1 MASYQSCCSFINEKH
16 TILDYV
22 ILDFHTNTKKNAIPK
37 ELICNMDVNI
47 HDSSSES
54 ESFGCLE
61 MQAGETTINI
71 DPLFFLFS
79 IDDSASMSEICKDGK
94 TKMEHV
100 HFTMNQ
106 MLHYFAENPEATIYV
121 NVTTFNDKVKTVIDT
136 TLISHNNVNE
146 IIEKIKKIRPTNSTN
161 LELALKTANQTM
173 DDYVTTISK
182 KNQQHRIVHILL
194 TDGCPT
200 AGDCDDNNLSSLV
213 NDKYCNTFIAFGVD
227 HNPIL
232 MNKLGNVGKNTSNYL
247 IEKLELIGNVYGE
260 VVYNQLF
267 KVLDNVILNI
277 DKGYIYDW
285 YTNEWK
291 TKLHLGSLS
300 NEVKKFYYIKSS
312 EPNNCIVEITGRPID
327 RDAGLLFKEYVNKVP
342 DLLIMD
348 SNDNVEGI
356 VDVDLTKH
364 ILRLCTQRLLYE
376 SRQYAADP
384 DTIPFTNVNINDSL
398 WLRQNRMFN
407 NNLIRSTHHDELLS
421 VQEITEKTKIQ
432 TKVETE
438 ILYEEPQS
446 RLQILKQKINK
457 HINYMYN
464 YNYLNTTK
472 QDEFIQKLCEDMEIS
487 LKTLGTKN
495 QQIYLNARS
504 RSQGTQQMYNV
515 TIDNDFSE
523 NENNHLSVNNVYAT
537 PSAIKIMREFS
548 A

>member
-1 MASYQSCCSFINEKH
+1 MASYQSCYSYINDKH
-16 TILDYV
+16 TILDSV
-22 ILDFHTNTKKNAIPK
+22 NLDFHTNTKKNAIPK
-37 ELICNMDVNI
+37 ELICNMDVNV
-47 HDSSSES
+47 DESSSS

-61 MQAGETTINI
+61 MQVGETTINI

-79 IDDSASMSEICKDGK
+79 IDESASMSENCKDGK

-136 TLISHNNVNE
+136 TLISHNNVHE

-173 DDYVTTISK
+173 DDYETTIAK

-213 NDKYCNTFIAFGVD
+213 NDKYCNTFIAFGLD
-227 HNPIL
+227 HNPRL
-232 MNKLGNVGKNTSNYL
+232 MNKLGNIGKNTSNYL

-291 TKLHLGSLS
+291 TQLHLGSLS

-312 EPNNCIVEITGRPID
+312 EPDNCIVEITGRPID

-342 DLLIMD
+342 DLVIMD
-348 SNDNVEGI
+348 SNDNVKGI

-376 SRQYAADP
+376 SRQYASDP
-384 DTIPFTNVNINDSL
+384 DTIEFTNVNINDSL
-398 WLRQNRMFN
+398 WLRSNIISN
-407 NNLIRSTHHDELLS
+407 NNMIRSTHHDELLS
-421 VQEITEKTKIQ
+421 VQEIIEKTKIKTKIK
-432 TKVETE
+432 TKVEIEVEPLSRLE
-438 ILYEEPQS
+438 IL
-446 RLQILKQKINK
+446 KKKINK
-457 HINYMYN
+457 HLNYM

-472 QDEFIQKLCEDMEIS
+472 QDEFIQKLCEDMEIA

-495 QQIYLNARS
+495 QQLYLNARS
-504 RSQGTQQMYNV
+504 TSQGTQQMYNV
-515 TIDNDFSE
+515 TIDNDISDCG
-523 NENNHLSVNNVYAT
+523 NINLSVNNVYAT
-537 PSAIKIMREFS
+537 PSAIKIMRGFS